1 MFFILAFLKERSNS
15 TFKQY
20 GEESNEN
27 LIPLRERLEA
37 LLSSLLVNPSLKKKK
52 KKKNIYIYIYIYIRK
67 KKDDQICKI
76 NIYFYY

>member
-15 TFKQY
+15 TSKQY

-37 LLSSLLVNPSLKKKK
+37 LLSSPLVNPRKKKK
-52 KKKNIYIYIYIYIRK
+52 KKKKKYIYIYIYIYKEK
-67 KKDDQICKI
+67 KR
-76 NIYFYY
+76 